1 MEREHEK
8 VLNDTLEAQ
17 KKLLKVEKTFEV
29 SPETIK
35 FFVHILTVFVF
46 RNGGNGRRRRRPRR
60 RS

>member
-29 SPETIK
+29 STKIN
-35 FFVHILTVFVF
+35 FLLFS
-46 RNGGNGRRRRRPRR
+46 N
-60 RS
+60 